1 MPLHAEINF
10 DGLVGPTHG
19 FGGLSLGNLA
29 STQNKASL
37 SNPRAAALQGLA
49 KMRLVAALGVPQG
62 VLPPHDRPVLSVLR
76 RLGFTGRDEKLLA
89 KAWKADP
96 ALVVVAS
103 SASAM
108 WAANS
113 ATVCPS
119 ADALDGR
126 LHITPAN
133 LAYQFHRSL
142 ETQQTARTLRRIF
155 ADTARFVQHDPLPS
169 HASLGDEGAANHVR
183 LGMDGPGFQIFVCGD
198 GGSTQPTVFPARQRK
213 RASMAVIRLNH
224 VDPRRCVVLRQNPEA
239 IDAGAFHNDVLCV
252 GSADVLL
259 VHRRAYRKPAAEL
272 LSPSMPWLSILEV
285 SDDELPLPEAI
296 STYLFNSQL
305 VPVSSSGVGG
315 ELDELAMI
323 SPTEVRDHP
332 QARATAERLIH
343 AGTRLKHLHFVELNE
358 SMRNGGGPACLRLRV
373 PVTADELAAI
383 HPGVRLTDTLYTR
396 LVAWVEK
403 HYRSELRLPD
413 LADPS
418 LLRESRQALDELT
431 SILELGPI
439 YDFQREP
446 GVSAADG

>member
-1 MPLHAEINF
+1 MPLHPEINF

-29 STQNKASL
+29 STQNRASV

-49 KMRLVAALGVPQG
+49 KMRLVASLGVPQA
-62 VLPPHDRPVLSVLR
+62 VLPPHDRPVLHVLR
-76 RLGFTGRDEKLLA
+76 RLGFTGSDERVLS
-89 KAWKADP
+89 KAWAADP
-96 ALVVVAS
+96 ALVVVCS

-119 ADALDGR
+119 ADSTDGK

-142 ETQQTARTLRRIF
+142 ETQQTARVLRRIF
-155 ADTARFVQHDPLPS
+155 SDETLFVHHDALPS

-183 LGMDGPGFQIFVCGD
+183 LGLDGPGYQIFVCGD
-198 GGSTQPTVFPARQRK
+198 SSTSQPTVFPARQRK
-213 RASMAVIRLNH
+213 RASLAVIRLNR
-224 VDPRRCVVLRQNPEA
+224 VDPNRCVVLRQNPEA

-259 VHRRAYRKPAAEL
+259 VHAKAYRKPASELLAEL
-272 LSPSMPWLSILEV
+272 GGWLTILEV
-285 SDDELPLPEAI
+285 GEQELSLPDAI
-296 STYLFNSQL
+296 ATYLFNSQL
-305 VPVSSSGVGG
+305 VPVSSAGEGG
-315 ELDELAMI
+315 ELDELAMVC
-323 SPTEVRDHP
+323 PTEVRDHP
-332 QARATAERLIH
+332 AARAAAERLVS

-383 HPGVRLTDTLYTR
+383 HPGVRWTDELFEKLT
-396 LVAWVEK
+396 AWVEK
-403 HYRSELRLPD
+403 HYRTELRLPD
-413 LADPS
+413 LADPA
-418 LLRESRQALDELT
+418 LLRESREALDELT
-431 SILELGPI
+431 RILDLGPI
-439 YDFQREP
+439 YDFQR
-446 GVSAADG
+446 

>member
-1 MPLHAEINF
+1 MPLHPEINF

-29 STQNKASL
+29 STQNRASV

-49 KMRLVAALGVPQG
+49 KMRLVASLGVPQA
-62 VLPPHDRPVLSVLR
+62 VLPPHDRPVLDVLR
-76 RLGFTGRDEKLLA
+76 RLGFTGTDERVLS
-89 KAWKADP
+89 KAWAADP
-96 ALVVVAS
+96 ALVVVCS

-119 ADALDGR
+119 ADSTDGK

-142 ETQQTARTLRRIF
+142 ETQQTARVLRRIF
-155 ADTARFVQHDPLPS
+155 ADETLFVHHDALPS

-183 LGMDGPGFQIFVCGD
+183 LGLDGPGYQIFVCGD
-198 GGSTQPTVFPARQRK
+198 SSTNQPTVFPARQRK
-213 RASMAVIRLNH
+213 RASLAVIRLNR
-224 VDPRRCVVLRQNPEA
+224 VDPNRCVVLRQNPEA

-259 VHRRAYRKPAAEL
+259 VHARAYRKPASELLAEL
-272 LSPSMPWLSILEV
+272 GGWLTILEV
-285 SDDELPLPEAI
+285 GEEELSLPEAI
-296 STYLFNSQL
+296 ATYLFNSQL
-305 VPVSSSGVGG
+305 VPVSSAGEGG

-323 SPTEVRDHP
+323 CPTEVRDHP
-332 QARATAERLIH
+332 TARAAAERLVS

-383 HPGVRLTDTLYTR
+383 HPGVRLTDVLFER
-396 LVAWVEK
+396 LTAWVEK
-403 HYRSELRLPD
+403 HYRTELRLPD
-413 LADPS
+413 LADPA
-418 LLRESRQALDELT
+418 LLRESRDALDELT
-431 SILELGPI
+431 RILDLGPI
-439 YDFQREP
+439 YDFQR
-446 GVSAADG
+446 